1 MNIPKHSIIVPA
13 YNTGDTIRKCLDSI
27 LAQNYRAWELIV
39 VDDGSNDSTSV
50 IIDEYAQ
57 TDERIHAI
65 HVSNGGV
72 AKARNI
78 GIDNARG
85 EYIMFI
91 DSDDW
96 IEPDYLEQVEA
107 NMQDIADIYIVNIAH
122 DYSNNEGQIYYSDI
136 KGTPGHKVIRGNKLS
151 DETGYLLM
159 TINMESCWAKSFRL
173 EFLNKNGIRFHEEM
187 IAFEDYH
194 FVLQCLLN
202 KSDISLIPFVG
213 YHYVTDL
220 IYDTVARRGYK
231 DLYPS
236 IHNLFAIFETVDK
249 SLILKSYSH
258 EIVMQIM
265 TDKISVVLS
274 QSLRART
281 FAKRIKPFR
290 QIYNDPVLNRNI
302 SDVMKYSGGRKR
314 LQYKFM
320 RLNLFIIS
328 YLLYRYL

>member
-1 MNIPKHSIIVPA
+1 MNTPKHSIIVPA
-13 YNTGDTIRKCLDSI
+13 YNTGDTIRRCLDSI
-27 LAQNYRAWELIV
+27 LAQGYGAWELIV
-39 VDDGSNDSTSV
+39 VDDGSQDSTSG

-57 TDERIHAI
+57 KDERIHAI

-78 GIDNARG
+78 GIENATG
-85 EYIMFI
+85 EYVMFV

-107 NMQDIADIYIVNIAH
+107 HMQDIADIYIVNISH
-122 DYSNNEGQIYYSDI
+122 DYSNKKRHIYYSDI
-136 KGTPGHKVIRGNKLS
+136 KGTSGHKVIRGNKLS
-151 DETGYLLM
+151 DEIGYLLM
-159 TINMESCWAKSFRL
+159 TVNMESCWAKSFRL
-173 EFLNKNGIRFHEEM
+173 EFLNKNRIRFHEEM
-187 IAFEDYH
+187 IVFEDYH

-202 KSDISLIPFVG
+202 KSDISLIPFIG

-220 IYDTVARRGYK
+220 IYDTVARRGYR

-236 IHNLFAIFETVDK
+236 IHNLFAILETVDK
-249 SLILKSYSH
+249 LLVLRDYSH

-265 TDKISVVLS
+265 TDKISVVLL
-274 QSLRART
+274 QSLRASNYAERT
-281 FAKRIKPFR
+281 KPFR
-290 QIYNDPVLNRNI
+290 QICNDPVLNRNI

-328 YLLYRYL
+328 YLLYRYI